1 MSALPPAI
9 VKGELILLI
18 EGTSEALLLDMRQID
33 MRGIE
38 QPQTEQ
44 VIRGPREGYVE
55 KLENNLALLRYRLQS
70 TDFRISPAIISAR
83 SGRPIPSGVKAP
95 ICLMF
100 LCTKKRIS

>member
-1 MSALPPAI
+1 M
-9 VKGELILLI
+9 
-18 EGTSEALLLDMRQID
+18 
-33 MRGIE
+33 
-38 QPQTEQ
+38 
-44 VIRGPREGYVE
+44 E